1 MSAFGGSG
9 RRTDTLSRKA
19 VAGSPRAHELCDAN
33 AMIDEKKLEERLVA
47 LEAAKSWSPRV
58 VSRLEMLL
66 RSGTDEA
73 LYRVNPIQF
82 ATEKSIAEAEA
93 IDLFLHAC
101 VAGLF
106 DMDWLLVCPMCSDVV
121 ESFRSL
127 GKLHTHFHCHLCQS
141 DYEAALDDYITVTFT
156 VSPAV
161 RGIRFHKPDA
171 LSAWDYVFHHKMT
184 PGGLLPDGVPWSETA
199 KGLVREL
206 ARIEP
211 GSVVNL
217 EVDAAEGALLGQDFE
232 SDAQF
237 LFPVAS
243 GADVTPLQTPPH
255 VPVTLDRGKCVPAA
269 GSIAPGKV
277 VFEVR
282 NAGTLP
288 TVFGI
293 LQLPMVPAEH
303 EHRALRFTPSL
314 SGKRLLMTQTFRDFF
329 RSEVISATEGIAV
342 LDVALVFT
350 DLKGSTALYERI
362 GDLNA
367 YIQVQRHFQHLLDA
381 TVRHNGAVTKTIGDA
396 VMAAFLTSADAV
408 QAALDMREA
417 VDELNRD
424 RPQRDFILKIGV
436 HRGASIAVTLND
448 RLDYFGQTVNIAA
461 RVQNLAD
468 GDEICITEDV
478 YGAPAVAEII
488 APYPVAKSEAELK
501 GVSKAMSV
509 YRLTRMVP

>member
-1 MSAFGGSG
+1 
-9 RRTDTLSRKA
+9 
-19 VAGSPRAHELCDAN
+19 
-33 AMIDEKKLEERLVA
+33 MIDERKLEERLIT
-47 LEAAKSWSPRV
+47 LEAARSWSPRV

-73 LYRVNPIQF
+73 LYRINPIQF
-82 ATEKSIAEAEA
+82 AAEKSIAEAEA
-93 IDLFLHAC
+93 IDLFLHGCA
-101 VAGLF
+101 AGLF

-127 GKLHTHFHCHLCQS
+127 RKLHTHFHCRLCQS

-161 RGIRFHKPDA
+161 RSIRFHRPDA
-171 LSAWDYVFHHKMT
+171 LSAWDYVFHYKLT
-184 PGGLLPDGVPWSETA
+184 SGGLMPDGVPWSETA
-199 KGLVREL
+199 KGLVRML
-206 ARIEP
+206 TRIEP
-211 GSVVNL
+211 GSTVNL
-217 EVDAAEGALLGQDFE
+217 EVDVTEGALLGQDFD

-237 LFPVAS
+237 FFPVER
-243 GADVTPLQTPPH
+243 GAGVTTSR
-255 VPVTLDRGKCVPAA
+255 VPVVLDRGTCVAA
-269 GSIAPGKV
+269 TANIAPGRV

-282 NAGTLP
+282 NAGELP
-288 TVFGI
+288 VVFGI
-293 LQLPMVPAEH
+293 LQLPSATFQRP
-303 EHRALRFTPSL
+303 RLRFVPSL

-329 RSEVISATEGIAV
+329 RSEVISATEGITV
-342 LDVALVFT
+342 LDVTLVFT

-381 TVRHNGAVTKTIGDA
+381 TVQHNGAVTKTIGDA

-408 QAALDMREA
+408 RAALEMREA
-417 VDELNRD
+417 VDQLNRD

-436 HRGASIAVTLND
+436 HRGASIAVTLNE

-468 GDEICITEDV
+468 GDEICITEEV
-478 YGAPAVAEII
+478 YGAPDVADII
-488 APYPVAKSEAELK
+488 APYPVARSEAELK
-501 GVSKAMSV
+501 GVSKPMSV
-509 YRLTRMVP
+509 YRLARTAS

>member
-1 MSAFGGSG
+1 
-9 RRTDTLSRKA
+9 LIA
-19 VAGSPRAHELCDAN
+19 VFI

-58 VSRLEMLL
+58 VSRLETLL

-73 LYRVNPIQF
+73 LYRINPIQF
-82 ATEKSIAEAEA
+82 ATEKSIAEAEG

-101 VAGLF
+101 VVGLF
-106 DMDWLLVCPMCSDVV
+106 DMDWMLVCPMCSDVV

-141 DYEAALDDYITVTFT
+141 DYDAALDDYIAVMFT

-161 RGIRFHKPDA
+161 RAIRFHNPDA
-171 LSAWDYVFHHKMT
+171 LSAWDYLFHHKFT
-184 PGGLLPDGVPWSETA
+184 PGGILPDGVPWSEA
-199 KGLVREL
+199 SQGLVRAL
-206 ARIEP
+206 VRIEP
-211 GSVVNL
+211 GSAANL
-217 EVDAAEGALLGQDFE
+217 EVDATEGGLLGQDFD
-232 SDAQF
+232 SDAHF
-237 LFPVAS
+237 FSPVAS
-243 GADVTPLQTPPH
+243 GAAVTPH
-255 VPVTLDRGKCVPAA
+255 VPVTLDGGKCVTATA
-269 GSIAPGKV
+269 NIAPGKV

-282 NAGTLP
+282 NAGKLP
-288 TVFGI
+288 AVFGI
-293 LQLPMVPAEH
+293 LQLPAATFQRPTLHFAPA
-303 EHRALRFTPSL
+303 L

-329 RSEVISATEGIAV
+329 RSEVIGATEGIAV
-342 LDVALVFT
+342 LDVTLVFT

-396 VMAAFLTSADAV
+396 VMAAFSTSADAV

-417 VDELNRD
+417 VDQLNRD

-436 HRGASIAVTLND
+436 HRGAAIAVTLNE

-468 GDEICITEDV
+468 GDEICITEEV
-478 YGAPAVAEII
+478 YGAPEVAEII

-501 GVSKAMSV
+501 GVSKAMPV
-509 YRLTRMVP
+509 YHLGRMAS

>member
-1 MSAFGGSG
+1 
-9 RRTDTLSRKA
+9 
-19 VAGSPRAHELCDAN
+19 
-33 AMIDEKKLEERLVA
+33 MIDEKTLEERLVA

-58 VSRLEMLL
+58 VSRLETLL
-66 RSGTDEA
+66 RSGADEA
-73 LYRVNPIQF
+73 LYRINPVQF

-127 GKLHTHFHCHLCQS
+127 GKLHTHFHCHLCQC
-141 DYEAALDDYITVTFT
+141 DYDAALDDYITVTFT
-156 VSPAV
+156 VSAAV
-161 RGIRFHKPDA
+161 RNIRFHKPDS
-171 LSAWDYVFHHKMT
+171 LSAWDYVFHYKMT
-184 PGGLLPDGVPWSETA
+184 PGGLMPDGAPWSEIA
-199 KGLVREL
+199 KGLVRAV

-211 GSVVNL
+211 GFAVNL

-237 LFPVAS
+237 FFPVSS
-243 GADVTPLQTPPH
+243 GAGVTPAR
-255 VPVTLDRGKCVPAA
+255 VPVVLDSDKCVPATTN
-269 GSIAPGKV
+269 IAPGKV
-277 VFEVR
+277 VVEVR
-282 NAGTLP
+282 NAGKLP

-293 LQLPMVPAEH
+293 LQLPMATSH
-303 EHRALRFTPSL
+303 HRPKLQFTPYL

-329 RSEVISATEGIAV
+329 RSEVIGATEGIAV
-342 LDVALVFT
+342 LDVTLVFT

-408 QAALDMREA
+408 RAALDMREA

-436 HRGASIAVTLND
+436 HRGATIAVTLNE

-468 GDEICITEDV
+468 GDEICITEEV
-478 YGAPAVAEII
+478 YRAPAVAEII
-488 APYPVAKSEAELK
+488 APYPMAKREAELK

-509 YRLTRMVP
+509 YHLARLAS

>member
-1 MSAFGGSG
+1 MIEA
-9 RRTDTLSRKA
+9 LSRC
-19 VAGSPRAHELCDAN
+19 L
-33 AMIDEKKLEERLVA
+33 AMIDDKKLEERLVA

-66 RSGTDEA
+66 RSGADEA
-73 LYRVNPIQF
+73 LYRINPIQF
-82 ATEKSIAEAEA
+82 AAEKSIAEAEA

-101 VAGLF
+101 AVGLF

-127 GKLHTHFHCHLCQS
+127 GKLHTHFHCHLCQT
-141 DYEAALDDYITVTFT
+141 DYDAALDDYITVTFT

-161 RGIRFHKPDA
+161 RSIRFHKPDA
-171 LSAWDYVFHHKMT
+171 LSAWDYVFHYKLT
-184 PGGLLPDGVPWSETA
+184 PGGLMPDGAPWSETA
-199 KGLVREL
+199 KGLVRAL
-206 ARIEP
+206 TRIEP
-211 GSVVNL
+211 GSMVNF
-217 EVDAAEGALLGQDFE
+217 EFDAVEGGLLGQDFD

-243 GADVTPLQTPPH
+243 GAGVTPPH
-255 VPVTLDRGKCVPAA
+255 VPVMLDSGKCVAA
-269 GSIAPGKV
+269 TANIAPGKV
-277 VFEVR
+277 VFEVG
-282 NAGTLP
+282 NAGKLP
-288 TVFGI
+288 VVFGI
-293 LQLPMVPAEH
+293 LQLPTATS
-303 EHRALRFTPSL
+303 HRPKLQFTPSL

-329 RSEVISATEGIAV
+329 RSEVIGATEGIAV
-342 LDVALVFT
+342 LDVTLVFT

-408 QAALDMREA
+408 RAALDMREA
-417 VDELNRD
+417 VDQLNRD
-424 RPQRDFILKIGV
+424 RPQRDFVLKIGV
-436 HRGASIAVTLND
+436 HRGASIAVTLNE

-468 GDEICITEDV
+468 GDEICITEEV
-478 YGAPAVAEII
+478 YGAPTVAEII

-501 GVSKAMSV
+501 GVSKAMPV
-509 YRLTRMVP
+509 YHLARMAS

>member
-1 MSAFGGSG
+1 
-9 RRTDTLSRKA
+9 
-19 VAGSPRAHELCDAN
+19 
-33 AMIDEKKLEERLVA
+33 MIDEKKLEERLVA

-58 VSRLEMLL
+58 ISRLETLL
-66 RSGTDEA
+66 RSGKDES
-73 LYRVNPIQF
+73 LYRINPIQF
-82 ATEKSIAEAEA
+82 ATEKSIAESEG

-127 GKLHTHFHCHLCQS
+127 RKLHTHFHCHLCQS

-161 RGIRFHKPDA
+161 RSIRFHQPDT
-171 LSAWDYVFHHKMT
+171 LSAWDYVFSHKLT
-184 PGGLLPDGVPWSETA
+184 PGGVTPDGVPWSEAA
-199 KGLVREL
+199 KGLVRVL
-206 ARIEP
+206 TRIERD
-211 GSVVNL
+211 STASL
-217 EVDAAEGALLGQDFE
+217 EVDAVEGALLGQDFD

-237 LFPVAS
+237 FFPVGS
-243 GADVTPLQTPPH
+243 GSDATSAH
-255 VPVTLDRGKCVPAA
+255 VPVMLDHGKCVAA
-269 GSIAPGKV
+269 TTNVAPGKV
-277 VFEVR
+277 VFEIR
-282 NAGTLP
+282 NAGKLP
-288 TVFGI
+288 VVFGI
-293 LQLPMVPAEH
+293 LQLPMAVFQRPKLH
-303 EHRALRFTPSL
+303 FTPSL

-342 LDVALVFT
+342 QDVTLVFT

-396 VMAAFLTSADAV
+396 VMAAFSNSADAV
-408 QAALDMREA
+408 RAAIDMREA
-417 VDELNRD
+417 VDQLNQD
-424 RPQRDFILKIGV
+424 RPQRDFILKIGL
-436 HRGASIAVTLND
+436 HRGASIAVTLNE

-468 GDEICITEDV
+468 GDEICITEEV
-478 YGAPAVAEII
+478 YSAPAVAKII
-488 APYPVAKSEAELK
+488 ASYPVTKGEAELK
-501 GVSKAMSV
+501 GVSRAMAIYHLARIAS
-509 YRLTRMVP
+509 

>member
-1 MSAFGGSG
+1 
-9 RRTDTLSRKA
+9 
-19 VAGSPRAHELCDAN
+19 
-33 AMIDEKKLEERLVA
+33 MIDEKKLEERLVA

-58 VSRLEMLL
+58 VSRLETLL

-73 LYRVNPIQF
+73 LYRINPIQF
-82 ATEKSIAEAEA
+82 ATEKSIAEAEG

-121 ESFRSL
+121 ESFRNL
-127 GKLHTHFHCHLCQS
+127 RKLHTHFHCHLCQS
-141 DYEAALDDYITVTFT
+141 DYEAALDDYIAVTFT

-161 RGIRFHKPDA
+161 RGIRFHQPDA
-171 LSAWDYVFHHKMT
+171 LSAWDYLFHYKLT
-184 PGGLLPDGVPWSETA
+184 PGGVMPDGVPWSEAA
-199 KGLVREL
+199 KGLVRAL
-206 ARIEP
+206 TRIEP
-211 GSVVNL
+211 GAAASL
-217 EVDAAEGALLGQDFE
+217 EVDAAEGGLMGQDFD

-237 LFPVAS
+237 FFPVAS
-243 GADVTPLQTPPH
+243 GTGVTPPH
-255 VPVTLDRGKCVPAA
+255 VAPPLVPVTIDSGKCVAA
-269 GSIAPGKV
+269 TTNIAPGKV

-282 NAGTLP
+282 NAGKLP
-288 TVFGI
+288 AVFGI
-293 LQLPMVPAEH
+293 LQLPVATFQRPT
-303 EHRALRFTPSL
+303 LRFAPSL

-342 LDVALVFT
+342 LDVTLVFT

-396 VMAAFLTSADAV
+396 VMAAFSTSADAV
-408 QAALDMREA
+408 RAALDMREA
-417 VDELNRD
+417 VDQLNQD

-436 HRGASIAVTLND
+436 HRGASIAVTLNE

-468 GDEICITEDV
+468 GDEICITEEV

-488 APYPVAKSEAELK
+488 APYPVVKSQAELK

-509 YRLTRMVP
+509 YRLAPMAS

>member
-1 MSAFGGSG
+1 
-9 RRTDTLSRKA
+9 
-19 VAGSPRAHELCDAN
+19 
-33 AMIDEKKLEERLVA
+33 MIDEKKLEERLVA

-58 VSRLEMLL
+58 VSRLETLL

-73 LYRVNPIQF
+73 LYRINPIQF
-82 ATEKSIAEAEA
+82 ATDKSIAEAEG
-93 IDLFLHAC
+93 IDLFLHAR

-106 DMDWLLVCPMCSDVV
+106 DMDWMLVCPMCSDVV

-127 GKLHTHFHCHLCQS
+127 RKLHTHFHCHLCQS

-161 RGIRFHKPDA
+161 RSIRFHEPDT
-171 LSAWDYVFHHKMT
+171 LSAWDYLFHYKLT
-184 PGGLLPDGVPWSETA
+184 PGGVMPDGVPWSEGA
-199 KGLVREL
+199 KGLVRAL
-206 ARIEP
+206 IRIEP
-211 GSVVNL
+211 GSSANL
-217 EVDAAEGALLGQDFE
+217 EIDAAEGGLFGQDFA
-232 SDAQF
+232 SDAHF
-237 LFPVAS
+237 FFPVTPGT
-243 GADVTPLQTPPH
+243 GATPLH
-255 VPVTLDRGKCVPAA
+255 VPVTIDSGKCEAA
-269 GSIAPGKV
+269 AASIAPGKV

-282 NAGTLP
+282 NTGKLP
-288 TVFGI
+288 AIFGV
-293 LQLPMVPAEH
+293 LQLPSASFQRPKLVFA
-303 EHRALRFTPSL
+303 PSL

-329 RSEVISATEGIAV
+329 RSEVISTAEGIAV
-342 LDVALVFT
+342 LDVTLVFT

-381 TVRHNGAVTKTIGDA
+381 TVRNNGAVTKTIGDA
-396 VMAAFLTSADAV
+396 VMAAFSTSADAV
-408 QAALDMREA
+408 KAALDMREA

-436 HRGASIAVTLND
+436 HRGASIAVTLNE

-468 GDEICITEDV
+468 GDEICITEEV
-478 YGAPAVAEII
+478 YGAPDVAEII
-488 APYPVAKSEAELK
+488 APYPVTKSQAELK

-509 YRLTRMVP
+509 YRLTPMAS

>member
-1 MSAFGGSG
+1 M
-9 RRTDTLSRKA
+9 
-19 VAGSPRAHELCDAN
+19 PRAVVFSRGVI
-33 AMIDEKKLEERLVA
+33 AMIDEKKLEERLGV
-47 LEAAKSWSPRV
+47 LEAARSWSPRV
-58 VSRLEMLL
+58 VSRLETLL
-66 RSGTDEA
+66 RSGPDEA
-73 LYRVNPIQF
+73 LYRINPIQF
-82 ATEKSIAEAEA
+82 AAEKSIAEAEA

-127 GKLHTHFHCHLCQS
+127 RKLHTHFHCHLCQS
-141 DYEAALDDYITVTFT
+141 DYDAALDDYITVTFT

-161 RGIRFHKPDA
+161 RGIPFHQPDA
-171 LSAWDYVFHHKMT
+171 LSAWDYVFAYKIT
-184 PGGLLPDGVPWSETA
+184 PGGIMPDGVPWRETA
-199 KGLVREL
+199 KGLVRAL
-206 ARIEP
+206 TRIEP
-211 GSVVNL
+211 GATAHL

-237 LFPVAS
+237 FFPVATE
-243 GADVTPLQTPPH
+243 ADVTPPH
-255 VPVTLDRGKCVPAA
+255 VPVVLDRGTCAA
-269 GSIAPGKV
+269 ATATIAPGKV

-282 NAGTLP
+282 NAGP
-288 TVFGI
+288 VPVVFGI
-293 LQLPMVPAEH
+293 LQLPNATFQRPK
-303 EHRALRFTPSL
+303 LRFTPSL
-314 SGKRLLMTQTFRDFF
+314 SGKRLLMTQTFRDVF
-329 RSEVISATEGIAV
+329 RSEVIGATEGIAV
-342 LDVALVFT
+342 LDVTLVFT

-396 VMAAFLTSADAV
+396 VMAAFVTSADAV
-408 QAALDMREA
+408 QAALEMREA
-417 VDELNRD
+417 VDQLNRD
-424 RPQRDFILKIGV
+424 RPQRDFILKIGA
-436 HRGASIAVTLND
+436 HRGAAIAVTLNE

-478 YGAPAVAEII
+478 YAAPAVADII
-488 APYPVAKSEAELK
+488 APYPLTKSEAELK

-509 YRLTRMVP
+509 YHLARMAS